1 MVSPSGIWHQTSSS
15 RVSFYWK
22 DEQKNTHDNTLQ
34 YPVSWFEVSYI
45 PIQSNLGIAVK
56 SSQFKE
62 GVIGMNILNLSVTYL
77 TTSVTRWPDCFVK
90 IWPFTTITICPK
102 GDSQH
107 CQIPNKPLKYC
118 QTFLNICLSGEILQ
132 NLVTLV
138 TTKMEQY

>member
-77 TTSVTRWPDCFVK
+77 TTSVTRLFCQDLAIYNNNNLPKRKQNV
-90 IWPFTTITICPK
+90 PK
-102 GDSQH
+102 GIH
-107 CQIPNKPLKYC
+107 NIAKYQI
-118 QTFLNICLSGEILQ
+118 
-132 NLVTLV
+132 NL
-138 TTKMEQY
+138 

>member
-1 MVSPSGIWHQTSSS
+1 MAQNQKNRPIWSHCSFLAQYKLYNKNVDGFSIWYLAPDLFITSFLLLK
-15 RVSFYWK
+15 RWT
-22 DEQKNTHDNTLQ
+22 KNTHDNTLQ

-102 GDSQH
+102 ENKMFQRGFTTL
-107 CQIPNKPLKYC
+107 PN
-118 QTFLNICLSGEILQ
+118 
-132 NLVTLV
+132 
-138 TTKMEQY
+138 TK